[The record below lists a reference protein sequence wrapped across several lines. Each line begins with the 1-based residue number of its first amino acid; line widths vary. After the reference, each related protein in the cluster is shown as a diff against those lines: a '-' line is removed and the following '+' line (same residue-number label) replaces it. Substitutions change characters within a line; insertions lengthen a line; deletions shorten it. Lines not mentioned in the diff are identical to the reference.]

1 MLGQLPQTLNVG
13 GKDYEIRTDFRSTL
27 RIIEA
32 LADDELTPQDK
43 VYVVLKQTYKDFYSI
58 PSADYV
64 EAYEQAM
71 WFINCGDEPSER
83 ESKKIIDWSKDEQL
97 IFPAINKVAGQE
109 VRSAKYMHWWTFLG
123 FFRSIDRDDT
133 YGYVLMLRQK
143 RAKGKPFEK
152 WESEYWNNNRDI
164 CDLNMTSSSGKEAED
179 AIAAIYKELLK
190 GGGG

>member
-13 GKDYEIRTDFRSTL
+13 GKDYAIRTDYRSIL

-32 LADDELTPQDK
+32 MADDELTPQDK
-43 VYVVLKQTYKDFYSI
+43 VYVVLRQTYKDFYSI
-58 PSADYV
+58 PPANYV
-64 EAYEQAM
+64 GAYEQAM
-71 WFINCGDEPSER
+71 WFINCGDEPQER
-83 ESKKIIDWSKDEQL
+83 SSPKIVDWAKDEQL

-109 VRSAKYMHWWTFLG
+109 VRAVQYMHWWTFMG
-123 FFRSIDRDDT
+123 YFRSIDREDT

-143 RAKGKPFEK
+143 KAKGKPLEK

-164 CDLNMTSSSGKEAED
+164 CDLHLTTSSGED
-179 AIAAIYKELLK
+179 AESALADIYKELLK